1 MTVVVDIQR
10 ESAEPAPDDE
20 DLSRAVAAALAGRRD
35 QAELCLRLVDEAE
48 SAALNHRYR
57 GRSGPTNVLSF
68 PCDAVLPDCHL
79 LGDLVICAPLVV
91 RQAREQ
97 GKAAG
102 DHWAHL
108 VVHGVLHLLG
118 YDHVDDADADIME
131 DDERAV
137 LAGLGIADPY
147 ALPADTDTISQ

>member
-1 MTVVVDIQR
+1 MTLVVDIQR

-68 PCDAVLPDCHL
+68 PCDAGLPDCHL
-79 LGDLVICAPLVV
+79 LGDLVICAPLV
-91 RQAREQ
+91 AREARAQ
-97 GKAAG
+97 DKAVA

-108 VVHGVLHLLG
+108 TIHGVLHLLG
-118 YDHVDDADADIME
+118 YDHVEDADADIME
-131 DDERAV
+131 NEERAV

-147 ALPADTDTISQ
+147 ALPADTDTMSQ

>member
-68 PCDAVLPDCHL
+68 PCDAALPDCHL
-79 LGDLVICAPLVV
+79 LGDLVICAPLV
-91 RQAREQ
+91 AREARAQ
-97 GKAAG
+97 DKAVA

-108 VVHGVLHLLG
+108 TIHGVLHLLG
-118 YDHVDDADADIME
+118 YDHVEDADADIME
-131 DDERAV
+131 NEERAV

-147 ALPADTDTISQ
+147 ALPADTDTMSQ